1 MTYTFKFRHYNI
13 DTYLGKEIIALVP
26 CVIYQFFYIQMRS
39 FYKNFLG
46 LIGVI
51 VLSIGCQKKEILSSE
66 KRILSFKISENA
78 SVIAQIDDNL
88 GVIRLSVPY
97 GTNPKKLTPLLTVS
111 DRASLVPASEV
122 PQDFSKPV
130 YYTLTA
136 EDGSKVIY
144 TVKLSVAPQPAPIL
158 TNFDKDTLDAG
169 QNLRIV
175 GKYFGS
181 FVLDVAVN
189 LVSSTGQKSIVSVK
203 EMDSTFIVVEI
214 PIDTPPGNYR
224 CNVQVKALSSVSPQA
239 VVVALPVPTI
249 RSVSKFHLLQG
260 DTLWIGA
267 SHTDVASYAYQ
278 LYLQASA
285 RDMVIPLAKEI
296 TSSQRLGFVIP
307 NQMPPNVYGISLFN
321 QTQQKK
327 SSTYPT
333 TVQIYDA
340 QKAFIRD
347 IDSPKDSYIKGETL
361 SFKTLNMA
369 TTKAR
374 LFQVGIVGKKQTYFK
389 NAIYDAKS
397 RLIVCQLPEEIV
409 ADTYRLNVTFLHDN
423 PLEDYTVTLDRSL
436 VIR

>member
-1 MTYTFKFRHYNI
+1 MLFFYKKFRWI
-13 DTYLGKEIIALVP
+13 VVLLV
-26 CVIYQFFYIQMRS
+26 
-39 FYKNFLG
+39 
-46 LIGVI
+46 IGV
-51 VLSIGCQKKEILSSE
+51 SCQKKEVLSSE
-66 KRILSFKISENA
+66 KSIISFKLSEN
-78 SVIAQIDDNL
+78 QLIDVKIEQTT
-88 GVIRLSVPY
+88 GVISITLPY
-97 GTNPKKLTPLLTVS
+97 GSNPKKLTPIIEFS
-111 DRASLVPASEV
+111 DKATLVPASGIG
-122 PQDFSKPV
+122 QDFSKPV

-144 TVKLSVAPQPAPIL
+144 TVKLSVAPQPAPTIA
-158 TNFDKDTLDAG
+158 TFDKDTLDAG

-189 LVSSTGQKSIVSVK
+189 LVSSAGQKSIVSVK

-224 CNVQVKALSSVSPQA
+224 CSVQVKELSSVSPQG
-239 VVVALPVPTI
+239 VVVALPAPTI
-249 RSVSKFHLLQG
+249 RSVSKFNLLQG

-278 LYLQASA
+278 LYLQGSA

-327 SSTYPT
+327 SPTYPT

-347 IDSPKDSYIKGETL
+347 IDSPKDSYAKGESL
-361 SFKTLNMA
+361 SFQTLNMA

-374 LFQVGIVGKKQTYFK
+374 LFQVGIVSKKQTYFK

-397 RLIVCQLPEEIV
+397 RLLVCQLPEEIV